1 MRMRLFLAMA
11 AALAVIGAVNTTAQT
26 AQTAIWQLDPAH
38 STAAFEVRHMMM
50 STVRGEFATLSGTV
64 ATTGSDVTTA
74 SVNVTIDANSID
86 TRVAQRDTHL
96 KSADF
101 FDVVKYPT
109 LTFKSKQVARSGAGT
124 LKVTGDLT
132 MHGVTK
138 EVVLEVEGPTPEI
151 KDPWGNIRVGL
162 HATGVLNRKDFGL
175 TWNRALETGG
185 VLVGEEVK
193 VSLDAELVKK
203 P

>member
-1 MRMRLFLAMA
+1 MRMRMFSAVA
-11 AALAVIGAVNTTAQT
+11 AALAVIGAANTTAQT
-26 AQTAIWQLDPAH
+26 VRWELDPAH
-38 STAAFEVRHMMM
+38 STAAFEVRHMML
-50 STVRGEFATLSGTV
+50 STVRGEFATLSGTIV
-64 ATTGSDVTTA
+64 TTGSDVTTA
-74 SVNVTIDANSID
+74 SLNVTIDANSID

-101 FDVVKYPT
+101 FDVAKYPA
-109 LTFKSKQVARSGAGT
+109 LTFKSKQVARTGAGT

-151 KDPWGNIRVGL
+151 KDPWGSTRVGV
-162 HATGVLNRKDFGL
+162 HATTVLNRKEFGL
-175 TWNRALETGG
+175 TWNKALETGG

-193 VSLDAELVKK
+193 VSLEAEFIKK

>member
-1 MRMRLFLAMA
+1 MKTRLISAMA
-11 AALAVIGAVNTTAQT
+11 VVLAVCGAAAATAQPVR
-26 AQTAIWQLDPAH
+26 WELDPAH
-38 STAAFEVRHMMM
+38 STAAFEIKHMML
-50 STVRGEFATLSGTV
+50 STVRGEFGAL
-64 ATTGSDVTTA
+64 TGSIAVTGGDVTTA
-74 SVNVTIDANSID
+74 VVTATIDVNSID

-101 FDVVKYPT
+101 FDVAKYPT
-109 LTFKSKQVARSGAGT
+109 ITFKSKQVTKTSAGT

-138 EVVLEVEGPTPEI
+138 EVVLEVEGPTPEM
-151 KDPWGNIRVGL
+151 KDPWGNTRVGV
-162 HATGVLNRKDFGL
+162 HATTVLNRKDFGL

-193 VSLDAELVKK
+193 VVLEAEFVKK
-203 P
+203 